1 MKKNRFKSWLI
12 KVLRNWLAKL
22 EPYHDVF
29 KVEHVHVPLVT
40 LEANVSLPK
49 KYEIS
54 EDKLNHLLMRQ
65 LSEDI
70 IKYAD
75 IQQYESMDIGVFEE
89 QIVYRATIRV
99 VADKRG

>member
-1 MKKNRFKSWLI
+1 MKKKIKSWLI
-12 KVLRNWLAKL
+12 KVLLRWLAKL
-22 EPYHDVF
+22 EPYHDVV
-29 KVEHVHVPLVT
+29 KVEHIQVPLVT
-40 LEANVSLPK
+40 LEASVSLPK

-54 EDKLNHLLMRQ
+54 EDKLNHILTRQ

-75 IQQYESMDIGVFEE
+75 IQQYEKMDIGVFEE
-89 QIVYRATIRV
+89 QIVYRATVRV